1 MPAAALFSF
10 RASEPGSAAFASSA
24 PGLAGVFARGDVWRG
39 DRLAGAGPAQPS
51 GHPALDAELPGG
63 GWPAGAL
70 VDVLHARPGIGEL
83 ALLLPAVAAATARDE
98 WVFLQAPPFRVFAP
112 AWQAAGVRLSCLVVL
127 DPAGMKSAADELWA
141 AEQVLRSGAVSI
153 ALLWLPR
160 SATPEQMRRL
170 QVAAESGGATGFVLQ
185 DESRLAQASPAPL
198 RLRLGT
204 AGGGPVVHVF
214 KRRGAPLSQPVR
226 LGDAPGRPGVSP
238 ATAGSG
244 MPDPSDALACP
255 GFSAAAA

>member
-1 MPAAALFSF
+1 MPSLAA
-10 RASEPGSAAFASSA
+10 PFAPACFSA
-24 PGLAGVFARGDVWRG
+24 PSLPLHAVLARGDVWRG
-39 DRLAGAGPAQPS
+39 DRLAGAGPVRPS

-98 WVFLQAPPFRVFAP
+98 WVFLHAPPFRPFAP
-112 AWQAAGVRLSCLVVL
+112 AWQAAGVRLPCLVVL
-127 DPAGMKSAADELWA
+127 DPAGTRSAADALWA
-141 AEQVLRSGAVSI
+141 VEQTLRSGAVSI

-160 SATPEQMRRL
+160 SATPEQVRRL
-170 QVAAESGGATGFVLQ
+170 QVAAESGGGTGFVLQ
-185 DESRLAQASPAPL
+185 DESRLAQPSPAPL

-204 AGGGPVVHVF
+204 VGGGPLVHVV

-226 LGDAPGRPGVSP
+226 LGSYGGVPAAGVHRPVEPHLTS
-238 ATAGSG
+238 GS
-244 MPDPSDALACP
+244 DDALACS
-255 GFSAAAA
+255 GLSAAAA